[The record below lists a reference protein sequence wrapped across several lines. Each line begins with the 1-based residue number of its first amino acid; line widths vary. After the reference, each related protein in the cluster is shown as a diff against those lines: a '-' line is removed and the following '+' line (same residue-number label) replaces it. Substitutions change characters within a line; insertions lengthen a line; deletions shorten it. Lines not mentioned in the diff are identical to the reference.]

1 MNSGDRDGP
10 AEVIPTDVQE
20 DKPVL
25 VERRRPARAYYTNQ
39 ALIALLRRPG
49 GDVSK
54 EDRGSPARGIIIGLG
69 ISAILWSMI
78 GLIFWVV
85 LRRW

>member
-1 MNSGDRDGP
+1 MSRKTSRRSSSADGLDG
-10 AEVIPTDVQE
+10 VD
-20 DKPVL
+20 
-25 VERRRPARAYYTNQ
+25 YTYQ

-78 GLIFWVV
+78 GLIVWVV